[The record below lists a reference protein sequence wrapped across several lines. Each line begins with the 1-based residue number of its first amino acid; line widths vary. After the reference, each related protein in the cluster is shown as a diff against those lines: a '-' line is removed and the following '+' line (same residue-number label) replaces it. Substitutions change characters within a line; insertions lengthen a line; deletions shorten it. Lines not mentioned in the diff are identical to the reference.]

1 MKFVNA
7 RQPPDKVIMAL
18 GLIHK
23 SQAEQVSFINTFL
36 HIKRNAMIKQEWF
49 YRLHKLI

>member
-7 RQPPDKVIMAL
+7 RQPPDKVMLAL

-23 SQAEQVSFINTFL
+23 SQAEQVYVTIIHK
-36 HIKRNAMIKQEWF
+36 HILAYQMEC
-49 YRLHKLI
+49 YD